1 MNLIQCSMWALPWPH
16 ARIREGDQG
25 KSRKQ
30 VLARDEKL
38 DSIVREPSTNMREGK
53 QAN

>member
-1 MNLIQCSMWALPWPH
+1 MTLIQCSMRALPSPH

-25 KSRKQ
+25 KLRKQ

-38 DSIVREPSTNMREGK
+38 GNIVREPSTHMREGK
-53 QAN
+53 QAI

>member
-1 MNLIQCSMWALPWPH
+1 MKALPEPH

-38 DSIVREPSTNMREGK
+38 DSIVCEPSMHLREGK
-53 QAN
+53 HAV